1 MDMVSAGARL
11 EVHPSR
17 AAWFCLALVPV
28 GYVVS
33 LLLALFAGGGDSGVD
48 ARMGGVLLTVVALTA
63 PVAAVVEAQRAVNSV
78 KQTEVEKG
86 HHVVVIAWIVLA
98 ATVVAIPLTLVSFE
112 SFVVGAV
119 VVGVGTALVLSLQRH
134 EEEPPTT

>member
-1 MDMVSAGARL
+1 MVSTGARL

-63 PVAAVVEAQRAVNSV
+63 PVAAVVEAERAVNSV
-78 KQTEVEKG
+78 KHTEVEKG

-98 ATVVAIPLTLVSFE
+98 ASVVAIPLTLVSFE

-119 VVGVGTALVLSLQRH
+119 VVGGGTALVLSLQRH